1 VHHLF
6 ATEDFMGA
14 GFDVV
19 HVIFNGINPN
29 VFDGSLD
36 PGAVKARYGIG
47 PLDPMVLFC
56 GRMTVQKGPDLLISA
71 IPMILPD
78 HPHAKFV
85 FVGDGDL
92 RSSCEHQ
99 AHGLGVA
106 HACRFLGYRKDREL
120 MELYKACDV
129 VCVPSRN
136 EPFGITILEAWSAE
150 KPVVATKIGSPDEFI
165 WHEVNGLKTDP
176 HPESVAWGIGTLFHD
191 FERARWMGRNGRL
204 AVETAFS
211 WDRVAEQ
218 TLSVY
223 TA

>member
-1 VHHLF
+1 
-6 ATEDFMGA
+6 
-14 GFDVV
+14 
-19 HVIFNGINPN
+19 
-29 VFDGSLD
+29 
-36 PGAVKARYGIG
+36 
-47 PLDPMVLFC
+47 
-56 GRMTVQKGPDLLISA
+56 
-71 IPMILPD
+71 
-78 HPHAKFV
+78 
-85 FVGDGDL
+85 
-92 RSSCEHQ
+92 
-99 AHGLGVA
+99 
-106 HACRFLGYRKDREL
+106 

>member
-1 VHHLF
+1 MHSSVHHLF

-176 HPESVAWGIGTLFHD
+176 HPESVAWGI
-191 FERARWMGRNGRL
+191 
-204 AVETAFS
+204 
-211 WDRVAEQ
+211 
-218 TLSVY
+218 
-223 TA
+223 